1 MISGITWYDVLGVL
15 PDAPTGDI
23 GTAWEASR
31 AVLQPAA
38 LAGAPPEVLPAA
50 ERARQVVDEAWRVL
64 ADPATRA
71 WWRPADRFRAAGGG
85 PGPARAGAVGA

>member
-38 LAGAPPEVLPAA
+38 LAGAPPEVLAGGGA
-50 ERARQVVDEAWRVL
+50 G
-64 ADPATRA
+64 
-71 WWRPADRFRAAGGG
+71 AAGGG
-85 PGPARAGAVGA
+85 RGLARPGRPGHPGLV